1 MHDPPA
7 TQPPPS
13 ADSPLVALD
22 YERLQFLLVAEA
34 TAQLPPF
41 HGSMLRG
48 AFGWAL
54 RGAACVYE
62 PSRPCA
68 PCDLRQLCCY
78 ARLFEP
84 PPPAVT
90 GPFLRGRKQGIRPYV
105 VEPRS
110 RATHFSPGNPLEF
123 DLLLFGRA
131 VALASVVSLAVQRLA
146 AGGLGAGRYPFR
158 LVEIESA
165 GPAPLPAAPLAP
177 LGERARLHFI
187 TPARIFDGG
196 RQVDPGTH
204 GLRAL
209 ALAIAKRALE
219 LGHAH
224 GGGAEIPIR
233 PWLDRTDAV
242 RIEQSTL
249 RFEDLDR
256 YSNRQGCTV
265 PIGGLVGS
273 LDLAGDLGSLS
284 PLLAAA
290 EVLHVGKGTTYGLGQ
305 VRVEAMDK

>member
-1 MHDPPA
+1 M
-7 TQPPPS
+7 S
-13 ADSPLVALD
+13 LPLVTLD
-22 YERLQFLLVAEA
+22 YERLQFRLVAEA
-34 TAQLPPF
+34 TAQLPSF

-62 PSRPCA
+62 ASRPCA
-68 PCDLRQLCCY
+68 PCDLRRLCCY
-78 ARLFEP
+78 SRLFEP
-84 PPPAVT
+84 PPTAVT

-110 RATHFSPGNPLEF
+110 QTTHFLLGDPLEF

-131 VALASVVSLAVQRLA
+131 VALAPVVGLVVQRLA

-158 LVEIESA
+158 LVAVETA
-165 GPAPLPAAPLAP
+165 GPAPLPAAPLAA
-177 LGERARLHFI
+177 LGERARIHFV

-196 RQVDPGTH
+196 RQVDPSAH

-209 ALAIAKRALE
+209 ALAITKRALE

-224 GGGAEIPIR
+224 GEGAEVAIR
-233 PWLDRTDAV
+233 PWLERTDAV
-242 RIEQSTL
+242 RIERSTL
-249 RFEDLDR
+249 RFENLDR
-256 YSNRQGCTV
+256 YSNRQGRTV

-273 LDLAGDLGSLS
+273 LDLAGDLGPLS

-305 VRVEAMDK
+305 VRVEAE